1 MMIKTGKT
9 VIKPCLYFHCTD
21 LSINGQRSANSV
33 FESGVAKMTATS
45 GEAVGYS
52 QASYSVLREG
62 SEAWHAPFSTTDCA
76 LLSHIQKTASLGFRE
91 HFDSPSSNPIYPV
104 DLPWLSPPT
113 KIWSS
118 IEPLL
123 NWGND
128 VVTGAWML
136 SYPVKLQPHMTPS
149 SQLLWKK
156 WRFMELSK

>member
-104 DLPWLSPPT
+104 DWPWLSPPT

-118 IEPLL
+118 FEPLL
-123 NWGND
+123 ELREWCCHRSLNAFLPRQTPAPHD
-128 VVTGAWML
+128 
-136 SYPVKLQPHMTPS
+136 SKLTTS
-149 SQLLWKK
+149 LEE
-156 WRFMELSK
+156 MEIYGIK